1 MTNDDKPRD
10 PLSGDLITRRAA
22 HRGPEGDRRR
32 KGWTD
37 FRRAYPGFIF
47 TLGVALFVM
56 LLVDG
61 WLVYRRVA
69 YSTEINTLRSHM
81 SGAEREKTDAI
92 VEATE
97 SKARIELELA
107 KRQAR
112 LEKRFHLN
120 VSVDSSKMYLE
131 SSGAT
136 LREMAV
142 QFGPERNVTPGGD
155 SLPAAVPRGER
166 TVAEVGA
173 DAIVLDGGTR
183 ILAAGSSL
191 DKETAPVPA
200 GALRIGRADM
210 EAIRPNLS
218 PGMKVYFY

>member
-1 MTNDDKPRD
+1 MNDNRPRD
-10 PLSGDLITRRAA
+10 PLSGDLITRRSEG
-22 HRGPEGDRRR
+22 RGAEGDRRR

-47 TLGVALFVM
+47 TLGLALFVM
-56 LLVDG
+56 LAVDG
-61 WLVYRRVA
+61 WLIYRRVDYA
-69 YSTEINTLRSHM
+69 AEINTLRSHM
-81 SGAEREKTDAI
+81 SGAERQKTDAI

-97 SKARIELELA
+97 SKTRIEIELA

-120 VSVDSSKMYLE
+120 VSVDSARMYLE
-131 SSGAT
+131 SGGAT

-142 QFGPERNVTPGGD
+142 QFGPERSVTPAGD

-166 TVAEVGA
+166 TVAAVDDSG
-173 DAIVLDGGTR
+173 ITLDGGTR
-183 ILAAGSSL
+183 ILTASGSL
-191 DKETAPVPA
+191 DKDPSPIPA
-200 GALRIGRADM
+200 GALRIGKADM

>member
-1 MTNDDKPRD
+1 MTDERPRD
-10 PLSGDLITRRAA
+10 PLSGDLVTRRAPD
-22 HRGPEGDRRR
+22 RGGEGDRRR

-47 TLGVALFVM
+47 TLGVALFAM

-61 WLVYRRVA
+61 WLVFRRVA
-69 YSTEINTLRSHM
+69 YASEISTLRSHM

-92 VEATE
+92 VTTTA

-107 KRQAR
+107 KRQAM
-112 LEKRFHLN
+112 LEKRYHLN
-120 VSVDSSKMYLE
+120 VSIDSSRMYLE
-131 SSGAT
+131 AAGAQ

-155 SLPAAVPRGER
+155 SLPATVPRGER
-166 TVAEVGA
+166 TVAQVGESE
-173 DAIVLDGGTR
+173 IVLDGGTR
-183 ILAAGSSL
+183 IFAAAGAL
-191 DKETAPVPA
+191 DKETSPVAA

-210 EAIRPNLS
+210 EAIRPNVS

>member
-1 MTNDDKPRD
+1 MTDNLPRD
-10 PLSGDLITRRAA
+10 PFSGDLVTRRSEG
-22 HRGPEGDRRR
+22 RDEGDRRR
-32 KGWTD
+32 KRWTD

-47 TLGVALFVM
+47 TLGIALFAM
-56 LLVDG
+56 LVVDA

-69 YSTEINTLRSHM
+69 YASEITTLRSHM

-120 VSVDSSKMYLE
+120 VSVDSARMYLE
-131 SSGAT
+131 SGGAT

-142 QFGPERNVTPGGD
+142 QFGPERNVTPAGD

-166 TVAEVGA
+166 TVAEVDDGG
-173 DAIVLDGGTR
+173 ITLDGGTR
-183 ILAAGSSL
+183 ILTAGGAL

-200 GALRIGRADM
+200 GALRVAHADM

-218 PGMKVYFY
+218 AGMKVYFY

>member
-1 MTNDDKPRD
+1 MTDHLERD
-10 PLSGDLITRRAA
+10 PHSGDLITRRSPD
-22 HRGPEGDRRR
+22 RGAEGDRRR

-47 TLGVALFVM
+47 TLGVALFAM

-69 YSTEINTLRSHM
+69 YASEIDNLRSHM
-81 SGAEREKTDAI
+81 TGAEREKTDAI
-92 VEATE
+92 VETTE

-120 VSVDSSKMYLE
+120 VSVDSARMYLA
-131 SSGAT
+131 SGGAV

-155 SLPAAVPRGER
+155 SLPAATPRGER
-166 TVAEVGA
+166 TVAEVSENE
-173 DAIVLDGGTR
+173 IVLDGGTR
-183 ILAAGSSL
+183 ILAANGSL
-191 DKETAPVPA
+191 DKDPSPVQA
-200 GALRIGRADM
+200 GAVRIGRADL

>member
-1 MTNDDKPRD
+1 MMNDNQPRD

-22 HRGPEGDRRR
+22 ARGHEGDRRR

-47 TLGVALFVM
+47 TLGVALVVM

-69 YSTEINTLRSHM
+69 YAAEIATLRGHM

-92 VEATE
+92 VDATE

-120 VSVDSSKMYLE
+120 VSVDSSRMYLASE
-131 SSGAT
+131 GAV
-136 LREMAV
+136 LREMPV

-166 TVAEVGA
+166 TVAEVG
-173 DAIVLDGGTR
+173 DNEITLDGGTH
-183 ILAAGSSL
+183 ILVASESL
-191 DKETAPVPA
+191 DKDPSPVPA
-200 GALRIGRADM
+200 GALRIGRADFQ
-210 EAIRPNLS
+210 AIQPNLS

>member
-1 MTNDDKPRD
+1 MTDNLPRD
-10 PLSGDLITRRAA
+10 PLSGDIITRRSEG
-22 HRGPEGDRRR
+22 RGSEGDRRR

-47 TLGVALFVM
+47 TLGIAVFAM
-56 LLVDG
+56 LVVDG

-69 YSTEINTLRSHM
+69 YAAEIRTLRSHM

-92 VEATE
+92 VEATA

-120 VSVDSSKMYLE
+120 VSVDSSRMYLE
-131 SSGAT
+131 SGGAT

-155 SLPAAVPRGER
+155 SLPAVVPRGER
-166 TVAEVGA
+166 TVAEVD
-173 DAIVLDGGTR
+173 DAGITLDGGTR
-183 ILAAGSSL
+183 ILTANGSL
-191 DKETAPVPA
+191 DKDTSPIPA
-200 GALRIGRADM
+200 GALRVGKADM

>member
-1 MTNDDKPRD
+1 MANDERPRD
-10 PLSGDLITRRAA
+10 PFSGDLVTRRDTA
-22 HRGPEGDRRR
+22 RGAEGDRRR

-47 TLGVALFVM
+47 TLGLAVFVM

-61 WLVYRRVA
+61 WIVFRRVA
-69 YSTEINTLRSHM
+69 YASEISILRAHM

-92 VEATE
+92 VEATA

-120 VSVDSSKMYLE
+120 VSVDSARMYLA
-131 SSGAT
+131 SAGAQ
-136 LREMAV
+136 LREMPV
-142 QFGPERNVTPGGD
+142 QFGPERNVTPTGD
-155 SLPAAVPRGER
+155 SLPAPIPRGER
-166 TVAEVGA
+166 TVAEVSENG
-173 DAIVLDGGTR
+173 IVLDGGTH
-183 ILAAGSSL
+183 IFTSGGSL
-191 DKETAPVPA
+191 DKDPSPVPA

>member
-1 MTNDDKPRD
+1 MTDNRPRD
-10 PLSGDLITRRAA
+10 PLSGDLVTRRSEG
-22 HRGPEGDRRR
+22 RGAEGDRRR

-47 TLGVALFVM
+47 TLGLALFVI

-61 WLVYRRVA
+61 WLAYRRVA
-69 YSTEINTLRSHM
+69 YASDIQTLRSHM

-120 VSVDSSKMYLE
+120 VAVDSARMYLE
-131 SSGAT
+131 SGGAT

-142 QFGPERNVTPGGD
+142 QFGPERTISPGGD

-166 TVAEVGA
+166 TVAAVD
-173 DAIVLDGGTR
+173 DAGITLDGGTR
-183 ILAAGSSL
+183 ILTASGAL
-191 DKETAPVPA
+191 DKDMNPVPP

>member
-1 MTNDDKPRD
+1 MANEELPRD
-10 PLSGDLITRRAA
+10 PFSGDLVTRRAGA
-22 HRGPEGDRRR
+22 RGPEGDRRR
-32 KGWTD
+32 KGWTE

-47 TLGVALFVM
+47 TLGVALFAM

-61 WLVYRRVA
+61 WLIYRRVA
-69 YSTEINTLRSHM
+69 YASEINTLRSHM

-92 VEATE
+92 VETTE

-120 VSVDSSKMYLE
+120 VSVDSSRMYLE
-131 SSGAT
+131 SEGAT

-142 QFGPERNVTPGGD
+142 QFGPERNVTPTGD
-155 SLPAAVPRGER
+155 SLPAPLPRGER
-166 TVAEVGA
+166 TVAEIGENG
-173 DAIVLDGGTR
+173 ITLDGGTQ
-183 ILAAGSSL
+183 IIAAASSL
-191 DKETAPVPA
+191 DKDTAPVPA

-210 EAIRPNLS
+210 EAIRPNLT

>member
-1 MTNDDKPRD
+1 MMNDDKPRD
-10 PLSGDLITRRAA
+10 PLSGDLITRRSST
-22 HRGPEGDRRR
+22 REQEGDRRR
-32 KGWTD
+32 KHWTD

-47 TLGVALFVM
+47 TLGVALLAMV
-56 LLVDG
+56 LVDG
-61 WLVYRRVA
+61 WLIYRRVA
-69 YSTEINTLRSHM
+69 YSNEIATLRGHM
-81 SGAEREKTDAI
+81 TGSERDKTDAI
-92 VEATE
+92 VDATQ

-120 VSVDSSKMYLE
+120 VSVDSARMYLE
-131 SSGAT
+131 SGGAT

-142 QFGPERNVTPGGD
+142 QFGPERTATPAGD
-155 SLPAAVPRGER
+155 SLPEMVPRGER
-166 TVAEVGA
+166 TVAEVGTNE
-173 DAIVLDGGTR
+173 ITLDGGTR
-183 ILAAGSSL
+183 IFAAGSSL

>member
-1 MTNDDKPRD
+1 MMTDNRPRD
-10 PLSGDLITRRAA
+10 PLSGDLITRRSEG
-22 HRGPEGDRRR
+22 RGHEGDRRR
-32 KGWTD
+32 KHWTD

-47 TLGVALFVM
+47 TLALAVFAMVA
-56 LLVDG
+56 VDA

-69 YSTEINTLRSHM
+69 YAGEIKTLRSHM

-120 VSVDSSKMYLE
+120 VSVDSARMYLE

-142 QFGPERNVTPGGD
+142 QFGPERTVSPGGD
-155 SLPAAVPRGER
+155 SLPAVIPRGER
-166 TVAEVGA
+166 TVAAVDDGG
-173 DAIVLDGGTR
+173 ITLDGGTR
-183 ILAAGSSL
+183 ILAAAGPL
-191 DKETAPVPA
+191 DKDTNPVPP
-200 GALRIGRADM
+200 GALRVGRADM

>member
-1 MTNDDKPRD
+1 MTDERPRD
-10 PLSGDLITRRAA
+10 PLSGDLVTRRAPD
-22 HRGPEGDRRR
+22 RGGDGDRRR

-47 TLGVALFVM
+47 TLGVGLLVM

-61 WLVYRRVA
+61 WLIYRRVA
-69 YSTEINTLRSHM
+69 YGSEIGTLRSHM
-81 SGAEREKTDAI
+81 TGAERDKTDAI
-92 VEATE
+92 VTTTE

-112 LEKRFHLN
+112 LQKRFHLN
-120 VSVDSSKMYLE
+120 VSVDSSRMFLE
-131 SSGAT
+131 SEGAI

-142 QFGPERNVTPGGD
+142 QFGPERNVTPAGD

-166 TVAEVGA
+166 TVAEVGKNE
-173 DAIVLDGGTR
+173 IVLDGGTR
-183 ILAAGSSL
+183 ILAAGMPTL
-191 DKETAPVPA
+191 DKDPSPVPA
-200 GALRIGRADM
+200 GSVRVGRTDL

>member
-1 MTNDDKPRD
+1 MMTDNRPRD
-10 PLSGDLITRRAA
+10 PFSGDLVTRRSEG
-22 HRGPEGDRRR
+22 RGHEGDRRR

-47 TLGVALFVM
+47 TLGLALFAM
-56 LLVDG
+56 LVVDG

-69 YSTEINTLRSHM
+69 YASEINTLRSHM
-81 SGAEREKTDAI
+81 SGSEREKTDAI

-120 VSVDSSKMYLE
+120 VSVDSARMYLE
-131 SSGAT
+131 SGGAV
-136 LREMAV
+136 LREMAI

-155 SLPAAVPRGER
+155 SLPAVIPRGER
-166 TVAEVGA
+166 TVAEVD
-173 DAIVLDGGTR
+173 DAGITLDGGTR
-183 ILAAGSSL
+183 ILAAAGAL
-191 DKETAPVPA
+191 DKDADPVPA

-218 PGMKVYFY
+218 AGMKVYFY

>member
-1 MTNDDKPRD
+1 MMNDNQSHD
-10 PLSGDLITRRAA
+10 PLSGDLITRRSAG
-22 HRGPEGDRRR
+22 RGHEGDRRR

-47 TLGVALFVM
+47 TLGFALLIM
-56 LLVDG
+56 LAVDG
-61 WLVYRRVA
+61 WLIYRRVA
-69 YSTEINTLRSHM
+69 YAADIATLRGHM

-92 VEATE
+92 VDATE

-120 VSVDSSKMYLE
+120 VSVDSSRMYLASE
-131 SSGAT
+131 GAV
-136 LREMAV
+136 LREMSV

-166 TVAEVGA
+166 TVAEVG
-173 DAIVLDGGTR
+173 DNEITLDGGTH
-183 ILAAGSSL
+183 ILVASGSL
-191 DKETAPVPA
+191 DKDPSAIPA
-200 GALRIGRADM
+200 GALRIGRAD
-210 EAIRPNLS
+210 
-218 PGMKVYFY
+218 

>member
-1 MTNDDKPRD
+1 MANQDLPRD
-10 PLSGDLITRRAA
+10 PFSGDLVTRRTAP
-22 HRGPEGDRRR
+22 REGDRRR

-47 TLGVALFVM
+47 TLGLALFAM
-56 LLVDG
+56 LIVDG
-61 WLVYRRVA
+61 WLIYRRVA
-69 YSTEINTLRSHM
+69 YASEIQSLRGHM

-92 VEATE
+92 VEATA

-120 VSVDSSKMYLE
+120 VSVDSARMYLE
-131 SSGAT
+131 SGGAQ

-142 QFGPERNVTPGGD
+142 QFGPERNASPSGD
-155 SLPAAVPRGER
+155 SLPAVIPRGER
-166 TVAEVGA
+166 TVAEVG
-173 DAIVLDGGTR
+173 DNGIVLDGGTH
-183 ILAAGSSL
+183 ILTAAGSL
-191 DKETAPVPA
+191 DKDSSPVPA
-200 GALRIGRADM
+200 GALRISRADM
-210 EAIRPNLS
+210 EAIRPNLT

>member
-1 MTNDDKPRD
+1 MVNDELPRD
-10 PLSGDLITRRAA
+10 PLSGDLVTRRAA
-22 HRGPEGDRRR
+22 ARGPEGDRRR

-47 TLGVALFVM
+47 TLGLALFAM

-69 YSTEINTLRSHM
+69 FASEIETLRAHM

-120 VSVDSSKMYLE
+120 VSVDSSRMYLA
-131 SSGAT
+131 SAGAV
-136 LREMAV
+136 LREMPV
-142 QFGPERNVTPGGD
+142 QFGPERTVSPTGD
-155 SLPAAVPRGER
+155 SLPAPIPRGER
-166 TVAEVGA
+166 TVAEVRENG
-173 DAIVLDGGTR
+173 IVLDGGTL
-183 ILAAGSSL
+183 ILMSSGPL
-191 DKETAPVPA
+191 DKDPSQVPA
-200 GALRIGRADM
+200 GALRVGHADM

-218 PGMKVYFY
+218 AGMKVYFY

>member
-1 MTNDDKPRD
+1 MNDNRPRD
-10 PLSGDLITRRAA
+10 PLSGDLVTRRSEGR
-22 HRGPEGDRRR
+22 HGEGDRRR
-32 KGWTD
+32 KDWTD

-47 TLGVALFVM
+47 TLGLALFLM

-69 YSTEINTLRSHM
+69 YAREIETLRSHM
-81 SGAEREKTDAI
+81 TGSEREKTDAI
-92 VEATE
+92 VAATE

-120 VSVDSSKMYLE
+120 VSVDSARMYLE
-131 SSGAT
+131 SGGAT

-142 QFGPERNVTPGGD
+142 QFGPERHATPGAD
-155 SLPAAVPRGER
+155 SLPAVIPRGER
-166 TVAEVGA
+166 TVAAVDDGG
-173 DAIVLDGGTR
+173 ITLDGGTR
-183 ILAAGSSL
+183 ILVASGAL
-191 DKETAPVPA
+191 DKDAAPVPA
-200 GALRIGRADM
+200 GALRVGRDDM